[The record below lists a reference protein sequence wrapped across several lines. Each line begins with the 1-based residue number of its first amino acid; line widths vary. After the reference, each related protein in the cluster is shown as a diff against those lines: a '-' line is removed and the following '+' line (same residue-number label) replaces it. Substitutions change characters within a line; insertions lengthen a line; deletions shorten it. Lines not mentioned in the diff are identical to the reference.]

1 MLDRVRK
8 EAKLGFIDER
18 GRRVRDAGVRRTS
31 PRLESL
37 ERRDVPTASL
47 APLAAA
53 TVPQFLGLPVPLN
66 GSGTTDAQ
74 TFSVTSSSPTIT
86 ASVVQG
92 EFLTLS
98 VSHTASSTPGDISFA
113 GQMTFQL
120 FGTITPIT
128 VNRIEQL
135 VTQGFYTGKNF
146 HRVANNFPGP
156 TDYIVQGGSVNGDG
170 TGTINQPGFP
180 FVDEYSP
187 TLVNDG
193 SGQLAMANAGPV
205 TNSSQFYITTG
216 QPRFLDFQHTIFG
229 QLVSGTNILTDMT
242 KVSVTANAQ
251 GENSKPVS
259 PIIINTAS
267 LSTTNPNGVVLINA
281 VHALAPQ
288 TATITVTA
296 TDSVDHTTTS
306 QSFPVTIIAEPGTI
320 ERPYVNP
327 VANLTVGQNQTAT
340 FQIPAVAPTPGDTLS
355 YAIEGGTQTTVGTGG
370 TPVTTFTPVQN
381 ATATVDGNGNVTVT
395 PTPGFSGT
403 INLLLAV
410 RDSQNRGTGTINDPS
425 NFNWTTTTLTVN
437 SSSTPV
443 LQVPLAN
450 PVGVNAVANTPQ
462 PVQLSGLNPNAGGS
476 AVSYQ
481 MLTSPTYGKISAF
494 NAATGAFVYTPNA
507 DFSGP
512 DTFQY
517 VTTATTNGQ
526 TLTSLPATI
535 TIQTSPANTHTVRLI
550 GTVLTVT
557 PPPRTDHG
565 TNNINVSEAPDPANP
580 GSFILQVTLNGVLDA
595 TQPSVSAVTEIV
607 VQGGKLAKNNVT
619 INSNVDLPALLIGG
633 QRGKNVLVG
642 GSGPTREHGWTG
654 YNSLVAGTNANNY
667 LAGRKGIAQLHP
679 HSSTDT
685 LFLGSPNPHFHHGRP
700 SPPVGTFYRYVHG
713 KIVPLPPVRGPR
725 IHHFNHIP

>member
-18 GRRVRDAGVRRTS
+18 GRRVRDAGARRTS

-47 APLAAA
+47 APIAAA

-86 ASVVQG
+86 ASVIQG

-267 LSTTNPNGVVLINA
+267 L
-281 VHALAPQ
+281 
-288 TATITVTA
+288 
-296 TDSVDHTTTS
+296 
-306 QSFPVTIIAEPGTI
+306 
-320 ERPYVNP
+320 
-327 VANLTVGQNQTAT
+327 
-340 FQIPAVAPTPGDTLS
+340 
-355 YAIEGGTQTTVGTGG
+355 
-370 TPVTTFTPVQN
+370 
-381 ATATVDGNGNVTVT
+381 
-395 PTPGFSGT
+395 
-403 INLLLAV
+403 
-410 RDSQNRGTGTINDPS
+410 
-425 NFNWTTTTLTVN
+425 
-437 SSSTPV
+437 
-443 LQVPLAN
+443 
-450 PVGVNAVANTPQ
+450 
-462 PVQLSGLNPNAGGS
+462 
-476 AVSYQ
+476 
-481 MLTSPTYGKISAF
+481 
-494 NAATGAFVYTPNA
+494 
-507 DFSGP
+507 
-512 DTFQY
+512 
-517 VTTATTNGQ
+517 
-526 TLTSLPATI
+526 
-535 TIQTSPANTHTVRLI
+535 
-550 GTVLTVT
+550 
-557 PPPRTDHG
+557 
-565 TNNINVSEAPDPANP
+565 
-580 GSFILQVTLNGVLDA
+580 
-595 TQPSVSAVTEIV
+595 
-607 VQGGKLAKNNVT
+607 
-619 INSNVDLPALLIGG
+619 
-633 QRGKNVLVG
+633 
-642 GSGPTREHGWTG
+642 
-654 YNSLVAGTNANNY
+654 
-667 LAGRKGIAQLHP
+667 
-679 HSSTDT
+679 
-685 LFLGSPNPHFHHGRP
+685 
-700 SPPVGTFYRYVHG
+700 
-713 KIVPLPPVRGPR
+713 
-725 IHHFNHIP
+725 